1 MDFDSDEFEISDGFD
16 EDGKSKYNEEN
27 DNSQMNDMEK
37 QELYFNRRQQK
48 KEAEE
53 KINLLK
59 KIGKNKINE
68 ENNKDSENE
77 KHFIKEY
84 SWIRIDNRSCF
95 MQKIGF
101 SSYKSDSQQHG
112 FYCFQLL

>member
-48 KEAEE
+48 K
-53 KINLLK
+53 
-59 KIGKNKINE
+59 
-68 ENNKDSENE
+68 
-77 KHFIKEY
+77 
-84 SWIRIDNRSCF
+84 RS
-95 MQKIGF
+95 
-101 SSYKSDSQQHG
+101 
-112 FYCFQLL
+112 